1 MRLLIPLVILLVFSL
16 FILNSWVVFGQ
27 TNLVN
32 PTQQNKLHVS
42 FENNIAPSYEVYLEP
57 DEKFILSQSYSLLR
71 DENSRYNLVSYS
83 IDDKD
88 FVPISRLPRGDFTL
102 DIPTDSSHSI
112 VFLAMIQYP
121 ITVEGA
127 DEFSLLPESPTNDY
141 WFDSES
147 EVTVTILKMIEIDD
161 KTRKLI
167 SGWSL
172 DKSDQKQIPDDD
184 SDFFLTPTIHMSD
197 LHTVDF
203 FSITQYRLDVVSQ
216 YGETKGSG
224 WYDAGSTAK
233 VSVIPPEGMI
243 RYELVGWDGTDVRSN
258 GNFAEVIVNSP
269 TIIEAKW
276 KQDYLPLSLFIIIPI
291 AGVTAFFAIRR
302 KTSKI
307 PQKKTQ
313 QIVSTADKRVLD
325 NYYKEIKQYQNQK
338 SLDKLDLL
346 LDSKEMTKARH
357 SRIKEKLK
365 QR

>member
-1 MRLLIPLVILLVFSL
+1 MFVF
-16 FILNSWVVFGQ
+16 NSWVVYGQ
-27 TNLVN
+27 TNLVD

-42 FENNIAPSYEVYLEP
+42 FENNIAPSYEVFLDP

-71 DENSRYNLVSYS
+71 DENSRYNLVSFS
-83 IDDKD
+83 IDGKD
-88 FVPISRLPRGDFTL
+88 FVPITRLPRGDFTI

-112 VFLAMIQYP
+112 VFLTVIQYP

-147 EVTVTILKMIEIDD
+147 EVTITIPKMIEIDD

-172 DKSDQKQIPDDD
+172 DKSDQKLIPDDN
-184 SDFFLTPTIHMSD
+184 SDFFITPLIHMSD

-216 YGETKGSG
+216 YGKTDGSG

-243 RYELVGWDGTDVRSN
+243 PYELVGWDGADVRLN
-258 GNFAEVIVNSP
+258 GNFTEVIVNSP

-291 AGVTAFFAIRR
+291 AGITAFFAIRR

-307 PQKKTQ
+307 PQIKVQ
-313 QIVSTADKRVLD
+313 QVVRAADQRVLD
-325 NYYKEIKQYQNQK
+325 SYYKELKQYHNQK
-338 SLDKLDLL
+338 SLEKLDSL
-346 LDSKEMTKARH
+346 LDSKEMTELRH
-357 SRIKEKLK
+357 SRIKEKIELG
-365 QR
+365 